1 MVNNTKMGIDM
12 DLALGVNA
20 EDFQCSICWNL
31 VEDAVTLA
39 TCEHS
44 FCRPCWKGSGLEN
57 IFQK

>member
-1 MVNNTKMGIDM
+1 MGIDM